1 MKKQFLEDF
10 QGRTAYLYSK
20 IGRAG
25 SGVLWWGVSTLL
37 HPGITKFW
45 APSGLVIKGSTALV
59 TLDNP
64 GSYGLSPIISS
75 VIIEGIDPKFIGQAL
90 LNRDARYAEMLFGS
104 NNIKSFYTEEYVQLE
119 LFQLPVNVDE
129 VCCESR

>member
-1 MKKQFLEDF
+1 M
-10 QGRTAYLYSK
+10 
-20 IGRAG
+20 
-25 SGVLWWGVSTLL
+25 L
-37 HPGITKFW
+37 HPGITIFW

-104 NNIKSFYTEEYVQLE
+104 YNIKSFYTEEYVQLE

-129 VCCESR
+129 VCCESK

>member
-75 VIIEGIDPKFIGQAL
+75 VIIVTISMPRNKFSWW
-90 LNRDARYAEMLFGS
+90 LF
-104 NNIKSFYTEEYVQLE
+104 
-119 LFQLPVNVDE
+119 
-129 VCCESR
+129 